1 MKKIIS
7 YILVL
12 FLCLTIIGS
21 TLLSIFNKNV
31 LKYNSMIARIEKED
45 FYNKTYSKINSKFS
59 EYIEQSGLDKDVLKE
74 VCSVEQIKKD
84 VEGTIKSIYYNKEYT
99 IDSDTIKENL
109 TKNIYASLEKEKRI
123 ISSAQKSSIDKFVTT
138 ITDVYKSEVFP
149 TQIRATL
156 TTYMSKISTL
166 VAIAIPILFGLLGVI
181 AVVLLL
187 INIKGKSSVLTYYG
201 ISGISSGILLVIPE
215 VFIKSKLGIN
225 NINIISGAISDL
237 LRAIANDIFSSI
249 LIYGIVFIV
258 IGIIFVIIGNII
270 KVNQNRSE

>member
-45 FYNKTYSKINSKFS
+45 FYNKTYSNINSKFS

-181 AVVLLL
+181 AVVLLF